1 MARQKR
7 IVHCVA
13 TYRKM
18 IRKEEL
24 RIKISCHQS
33 WNNFSH
39 FFLLFIWLVTLLI
52 FSSLWQKNRWVTR
65 TLNNAPPVT
74 LDKISISF
82 SYTTILCYSTFLL
95 PYTIILCYT
104 TSFSSSEWFEAQESS
119 RHWRCGKWENA
130 TVGHRDMTCRLQM
143 IFRWT
148 SERKTVIC
156 NRKLN

>member
-1 MARQKR
+1 M
-7 IVHCVA
+7 HCVA
-13 TYRKM
+13 TYRKI

-24 RIKISCHQS
+24 R
-33 WNNFSH
+33 
-39 FFLLFIWLVTLLI
+39 LVVINLGTIFPI
-52 FSSLWQKNRWVTR
+52 FSYFLFDLLPHSSSLFLWQKNTWVTR
-65 TLNNAPPVT
+65 TLNNAPPIT
-74 LDKISISF
+74 LDKISISL

-156 NRKLN
+156 NRKMN